1 MVQSEGLLEH
11 FRGYSLSIASHPLA
25 ELADFPDSRT
35 FYSEIAAGGHTRL
48 PIGVRSILYMA
59 TCNRI
64 EVYAEFAESVSDE
77 SAADALRQVSPV
89 FDTLLSKLPSVMQG
103 AGLLEHLIA
112 VASGLKSLALGE
124 TQIAGQI
131 KRDMAH
137 AQSIGWISPGMM
149 TLLKKVLETQKKIR
163 TNTGISEHSY
173 SLMTL
178 VSDLIAERQ
187 LQEIRNGIIL
197 IGASE
202 MSAKVARFALRKG
215 VSAFMLV
222 RKDRSRSMNA
232 DLRAMI
238 DQQPG
243 LFTEISLADF
253 HAGNFSFLADAIVLA
268 STAQQPLLN
277 AAHVHML
284 IAKGAMSSQG
294 AIVDLSLP
302 ANVDN
307 DIAEIFGEKLISL
320 SSLQALSD
328 AARAERNASA
338 QAAEPIIRR
347 AVYQLWLDLLYREN
361 PVVVRTYLDEKT
373 TQTDNEWQKL
383 AQEAA
388 LSEKQKRIMYDFMKK
403 EQRRALASHREMIL
417 DLISGAAAAQRS
429 E

>member
-35 FYSEIAAGGHTRL
+35 FYTDIAQNGQTRL
-48 PIGVRSILYMA
+48 PVGVRSVLYMA

-64 EVYAEFAESVSDE
+64 EVCAEFIEGVSDE
-77 SAADALRQVSPV
+77 SAADALQKISPV
-89 FDTLLSKLPSVMQG
+89 FDAIFSKLPSVMQG

-137 AQSIGWISPGMM
+137 AQSVGWISPGMM
-149 TLLKKVLETQKKIR
+149 TLLKKTLETQKKIR
-163 TNTGISEHSY
+163 SNTGISENSY

-178 VSDLIAERQ
+178 VSNLISQRH
-187 LQEIRNGIIL
+187 LQEIRNGLIL

-202 MSAKVARFALRKG
+202 MSAKVARFALRRG
-215 VSAFMLV
+215 VSAFLLV
-222 RKDRSRSMNA
+222 RKDCNRAMNA
-232 DLRAMI
+232 DLRMLI
-238 DQQPG
+238 DNQPG
-243 LFTEISLADF
+243 LFKEISLADF
-253 HAGNFSFLADAIVLA
+253 HAGNFSFLADAVILA
-268 STAQQPLLN
+268 STAHQPLLS
-277 AAHVHML
+277 AEHVKML
-284 IAKGAMSSQG
+284 IGKGAMSNQS

-302 ANVDN
+302 ANADPN
-307 DIAEIFGEKLISL
+307 INRDFGEKLISL

-361 PVVVRTYLDEKT
+361 PVVVRSYLDEKT
-373 TQTDNEWQKL
+373 TQTDSEWQRL
-383 AQEAA
+383 AEEAA
-388 LSEKQKRIMYDFMKK
+388 LNERQKRIMYDFIKK

-417 DLISGAAAAQRS
+417 DLISGAAAQRP